1 MTTLH
6 DAAWCSPLLFAAL
19 TGRSGHGLAGR
30 SPRIPVSRRRP
41 ARPLRPLCLTRAPS
55 VARSWA
61 SSVSGR
67 WGGPMADRA
76 AQAGWNPRVFDMRTE
91 AVAPRIS
98 CGAVVAASAA
108 DAARVPRSLPYG
120 ARRRP
125 SARCGRCNLDRLH
138 GPGRDRGPALDPS
151 PWPTAHEARD
161 RCRRRGRHLVDV
173 CVSGGPAGAR
183 DGTLVLIAG
192 GDAELLERLHPLF
205 ETYGSEVVR
214 CGPVGAGAA
223 TKAARNLIALGAM
236 ALAAD
241 ALALAERAGVDRD
254 CLARVVSATRPDRTV
269 RTPAR
274 GRPVNRHHVG
284 RGGHHGREG
293 PGRGGCNGR

>member
-1 MTTLH
+1 MP
-6 DAAWCSPLLFAAL
+6 DSSAE
-19 TGRSGHGLAGR
+19 
-30 SPRIPVSRRRP
+30 RRP
-41 ARPLRPLCLTRAPS
+41 LVGFIGLGAM
-55 VARSWA
+55 
-61 SSVSGR
+61 
-67 WGGPMADRA
+67 GGPMADRA

-108 DAARVPRSLPYG
+108 DAARG
-120 ARRRP
+120 AEIVCLMVHDD
-125 SARCGRCNLDRLH
+125 AQVLDVVDATLIDSMAPDGIVVLH
-138 GPGRDRGPALDPS
+138 STVTVA
-151 PWPTAHEARD
+151 TAHEARD

-254 CLARVVSATRPDRTV
+254 CLARVVSATDPTGRCARLLEGDLSTGITSAAVAITGAKDLAVAAAMAADLDVALPTADAATRSWDRV
-269 RTPAR
+269 VELVAR
-274 GRPVNRHHVG
+274 AEQG
-284 RGGHHGREG
+284 RG
-293 PGRGGCNGR
+293 